1 MCEQERLAMFYFW
14 CEVGR
19 RMGITELPGSYAAFA
34 AYNIDYEK
42 RYYRFTE
49 ANRRVGAATVEMF
62 ASWFP
67 RFVRPLVRRAI
78 YALLD
83 ESVIEGFGFP
93 RPSPAP
99 AAARDRRLTVA
110 RPVSS
115 VAARSPAATAPHR
128 DETPQLSARL
138 PDRRTRPARPAASVG
153 RLATGARRPRATAPD
168 SFCSDYFAASCRSGC
183 CAALST
189 AAASLATEV
198 PSKKRGFCVPHSF
211 TALVKTKS
219 RKLSSVMCPS
229 STSS

>member
-1 MCEQERLAMFYFW
+1 MNRQHGRFAIANQDFLYVLSTFIYEPIRWNARFGWRRMCEQERLAMFYFW

-83 ESVIEGFGFP
+83 ESVIESFGFP
-93 RPSPAP
+93 RPSPAL
-99 AAARDRRLTVA
+99 RRLVTVVLRLRA
-110 RPVSS
+110 RCLRWLP
-115 VAARSPAATAPHR
+115 ARR
-128 DETPQLSARL
+128 RPQL
-138 PDRRTRPARPAASVG
+138 RTEMKHHSYPHGYQIEELGPPVRPQAS
-153 RLATGARRPRATAPD
+153 D
-168 SFCSDYFAASCRSGC
+168 D
-183 CAALST
+183 
-189 AAASLATEV
+189 
-198 PSKKRGFCVPHSF
+198 
-211 TALVKTKS
+211 
-219 RKLSSVMCPS
+219 
-229 STSS
+229 